1 MMQTM
6 TLTETMKD
14 VAKEAVKEQLTET
27 WAFVK
32 ADLINTASTIV
43 LVGGAIC
50 IILYV
55 AGWEKGMRY
64 TGIMFVGYLLFRALL
79 G

>member
-1 MMQTM
+1 MIEAK
-6 TLTETMKD
+6 TLTEAAGDM
-14 VAKEAVKEQLTET
+14 VKEAVKEHLTET
-27 WAFVK
+27 WSFMKEDLIHTAGAFV
-32 ADLINTASTIV
+32 LI
-43 LVGGAIC
+43 GGTIC

-64 TGIMFVGYLLFRALL
+64 TGIIFAGYLLFRALL

>member
-14 VAKEAVKEQLTET
+14 VAKEAVKEHLTET
-27 WAFVK
+27 WAFMK
-32 ADLINTASTIV
+32 ADIVHTAGAFVLIGGTIS
-43 LVGGAIC
+43 

-55 AGWEKGMRY
+55 AGWEKGMRC